1 MANLFPIIFPFN
13 NESPEMKK
21 LGIQT
26 EFNVYKKIGQI
37 YDETVDIIYGQD
49 FLKNNYDGTLDKGE
63 LTDFSSILTSK
74 SCKKED
80 VLPFG
85 TEPSRRNL

>member
-26 EFNVYKKIGQI
+26 EFNVYTEAVCEENGNIECH
-37 YDETVDIIYGQD
+37 DEVFVDCNGVETKLGNIVG
-49 FLKNNYDGTLDKGE
+49 NNPEFELDW
-63 LTDFSSILTSK
+63 
-74 SCKKED
+74 ED
-80 VLPFG
+80 PR
-85 TEPSRRNL
+85 E

>member
-49 FLKNNYDGTLDKGE
+49 FLK
-63 LTDFSSILTSK
+63 
-74 SCKKED
+74 KK
-80 VLPFG
+80 L
-85 TEPSRRNL
+85 

>member
-26 EFNVYKKIGQI
+26 EFDVYKKIGQI

-49 FLKNNYDGTLDKGE
+49 FLKKNYDGTLDKGE
-63 LTDFSSILTSK
+63 LTDFFNYTSK
-74 SCKKED
+74 K
-80 VLPFG
+80 
-85 TEPSRRNL
+85 RNFVS